1 MTEIITTSEY
11 PTRYVAF
18 DNPRKFVINE
28 KIEHYGG
35 YEFAVFDA
43 PIPNSAYPEL
53 MDGSYIEVIS
63 YQGKQ
68 IMVDYQFTAP
78 NKSRM
83 QIGHHKMFANADYQ
97 AAIDYA
103 LKLAGHR
110 D

>member
-1 MTEIITTSEY
+1 MTEIIKTSEY

-28 KIEHYGG
+28 KINYYGG

-53 MDGSYIEVIS
+53 KDGTYIEVVS
-63 YQGKQ
+63 YNGKQ
-68 IMVDYQFTAP
+68 IMVDYHFTAP
-78 NKSRM
+78 NRGRM
-83 QIGHHKMFANADYQ
+83 QKGHRKMFPNADYQ